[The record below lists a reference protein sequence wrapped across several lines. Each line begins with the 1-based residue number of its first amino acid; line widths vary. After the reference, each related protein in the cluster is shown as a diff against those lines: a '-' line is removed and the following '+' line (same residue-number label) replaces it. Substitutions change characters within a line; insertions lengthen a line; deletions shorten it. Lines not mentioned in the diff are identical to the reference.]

1 MSAVNGILIVDD
13 EADFAKGLARLAA
26 GLFPDQTVHV
36 AGSAA
41 KALEILSEQEV
52 AVCITDMRMPG
63 MSGLELLA
71 KARELAPH
79 LSVVVLTA
87 YGSIDTAVQAMKAGA
102 SDFLTKPV
110 EREQLSLVI
119 AKGLERAQL
128 IGENRR
134 LRELLSLQTGRVALI
149 GESPAMIKLRQTVAA
164 AAGTDYTVFIRGESG
179 TGKELVARTIHSMS
193 RRSKEPFVD
202 LNCPAI
208 PEQLLESELFGHIK
222 GAFTGADRQR
232 EGLFI
237 AAGGGTLLLDEIGDL
252 SPSVQ
257 TKLLRCLQE
266 RTIRPLGSNKNIPV
280 DVRILAS
287 TNQNLEAKLADKTFR
302 EDLYYRLNVMTIRT
316 PPLRDRREDIP
327 LLSRHFLTQAC
338 EEMGIASKDIVPEA
352 LAWLSTRPWPGNV
365 RELQNFIRRA
375 AVFST
380 GDTLTVE
387 CVRAAEDALVDG
399 QIEPPVN
406 GNPGFQGLSPYKDAK
421 DAILGDF
428 TRTYIREVLAATGGN
443 VSETA
448 RVSGLSRAALQKIF
462 SRMGIDPDEF
472 R

>member
-1 MSAVNGILIVDD
+1 MSAINGILIVDD
-13 EADFAKGLARLAA
+13 EADFAKGLARLTT

-36 AGSAA
+36 AGSA
-41 KALEILSEQEV
+41 KQALEILSEHDV

-63 MSGLELLA
+63 MGGLDLLA
-71 KARELAPH
+71 KAKGLAPH

-110 EREQLSLVI
+110 ELEQLSLVI
-119 AKGLERAQL
+119 TKGLERARL

-134 LRELLSLQTGRVALI
+134 LRELLSLQAGRGVLI
-149 GESPAMIKLRQTVAA
+149 GESPAMLKLRQTVSA
-164 AAGTDYTVFIRGESG
+164 AAGTDYTVLIRGESG
-179 TGKELVARTIHSMS
+179 TGKELVARTIHTMS
-193 RRSKEPFVD
+193 RRAREPFVD

-208 PEQLLESELFGHIK
+208 PEQFLESELFGHLK
-222 GAFTGADRQR
+222 GAFTGADKERR
-232 EGLFI
+232 GLFV
-237 AAGGGTLLLDEIGDL
+237 AAGGGTLLLDEIGDI

-287 TNQNLEAKLADKTFR
+287 TNQNLEARIVDKSFR

-327 LLSRHFLTQAC
+327 LLSRHFLNQAC
-338 EEMGIASKDIVPEA
+338 EEMGSAPKDIVPEA
-352 LAWLSTRPWPGNV
+352 LAWLSTRSWPGNV

-375 AVFST
+375 TVYNA

-387 CVRAAEDALVDG
+387 CMRAAEDAIVDDRA
-399 QIEPPVN
+399 ESTLC
-406 GNPGFQGLSPYKDAK
+406 GNQSLQGISPYKDAK

-428 TRTYIREVLAATGGN
+428 TRTYVREVLATTGGN

-448 RVSGLSRAALQKIF
+448 RISGLSRTALQKIF
-462 SRMGIDPDEF
+462 SRMDIDPDEF

>member
-1 MSAVNGILIVDD
+1 MSVVNGILIVDD
-13 EADFAKGLARLAA
+13 EADFAKGLARLAT

-36 AGSAA
+36 AGSAQQ
-41 KALEILSEQEV
+41 ALEILSGHDV

-63 MSGLELLA
+63 MSGLDLLA

-102 SDFLTKPV
+102 CDFLTKPV

-128 IGENRR
+128 IGENLR
-134 LRELLSLQTGRVALI
+134 LRELLSLQTGRVMLI
-149 GESPAMIKLRQTVAA
+149 GESPAMVKLRQTVAA
-164 AAGTDYTVFIRGESG
+164 VAGTDYTVLIRGESG
-179 TGKELVARTIHSMS
+179 TGKELVARTIHSLS
-193 RRSKEPFVD
+193 RRAQEPFVD
-202 LNCPAI
+202 INCPAI
-208 PEQLLESELFGHIK
+208 PEQLLESELFGHVK
-222 GAFTGADRQR
+222 GAFTGADKPRQ
-232 EGLFI
+232 GLFVS
-237 AAGGGTLLLDEIGDL
+237 AGGGTLLLDEIGDI

-266 RTIRPLGSNKNIPV
+266 RTIRPLGSNKSIPV

-287 TNQNLEAKLADKTFR
+287 TNQSLEAKLEDKSFR

-316 PPLRDRREDIP
+316 PPLRERREDIP
-327 LLSRHFLTQAC
+327 LLSRYFLNQTC
-338 EEMGIASKDIVPEA
+338 EEMGIAPKDIVPEA
-352 LAWLSTRPWPGNV
+352 LVWLSTRPWPGNV

-375 AVFST
+375 AVFCA
-380 GDTLTVE
+380 GDTLTGE
-387 CVRAAEDALVDG
+387 CVRTAEDSMVDDRA
-399 QIEPPVN
+399 ESLLC
-406 GNPGFQGLSPYKDAK
+406 GNSGTQGLSPYKEAK

-428 TRTYIREVLAATGGN
+428 TRSYVREVLAATGGN

-448 RVSGLSRAALQKIF
+448 RISGLSRTALQKIF
-462 SRMGIDPDEF
+462 SRMDIDPDEF